1 LTDAVAPAESE
12 PNRLHPNAKRPELRT
27 LIDIERQ
34 KEVLQQILIDV
45 IGFRGVGITG
55 DGRRFVGGERQ
66 GGAGNAEL
74 RTIMLDCLLSS
85 ECF

>member
-1 LTDAVAPAESE
+1 MTHVVVPAETE
-12 PNRLHPNAKRPELRT
+12 PNRLHSNAKRPELRA

-74 RTIMLDCLLSS
+74 RTIMLHCLLSS
-85 ECF
+85 EYF